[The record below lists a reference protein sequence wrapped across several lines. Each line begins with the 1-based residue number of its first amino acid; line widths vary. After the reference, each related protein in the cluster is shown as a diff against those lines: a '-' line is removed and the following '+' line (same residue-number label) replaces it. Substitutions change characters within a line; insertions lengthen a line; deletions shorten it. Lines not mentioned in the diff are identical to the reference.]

1 MFRGLFLTLNTKVIL
16 FNFFNNLKDHSGEMT
31 FLDHL
36 EDLRWHV
43 VRSVIAMIVFTSIG
57 FFGISFIFS
66 EILLAPMRDD
76 FWTYRKLCE
85 LSDSLCI
92 SGIKFEM
99 QNRTMTGQ
107 FMMHIKT
114 ALVFGLCCSFPYL
127 VFEIWKFIK
136 PGLYPKEQKATR
148 GAVLFVSVLFFLGI
162 LFGYYIIVPLSF
174 NFLINYKIDE
184 SIPNVIDL
192 TNYISLLTAMVLGS
206 GIMFQLPVL
215 IYVLSKIGIVSP
227 KLMRTYRRHAIVV
240 IFIVAAIITPSPD
253 FFTQSIVALPLL
265 ILYELSIFISASVHK
280 TRQLEH
286 EEFMNS

>member
-1 MFRGLFLTLNTKVIL
+1 M
-16 FNFFNNLKDHSGEMT
+16 S

-43 VRSVIAMIVFTSIG
+43 VRSVIALVVFTTIG

-76 FWTYRKLCE
+76 FWTYRMLCKM
-85 LSDSLCI
+85 SNSLCI
-92 SGIKFEM
+92 SGINFQM
-99 QNRTMTGQ
+99 QNRSMTGQ

-114 ALVFGLCCSFPYL
+114 ALVFGLCCSFPYII
-127 VFEIWKFIK
+127 FELWKFIR
-136 PGLYPKEQKATR
+136 PGLYTGEQKATR
-148 GAVLFVSVLFFLGI
+148 GAVFFVSILFFLGV
-162 LFGYYIIVPLSF
+162 LFGYYVIVPLSF

-192 TNYISLLTAMVLGS
+192 TNYISLLCAMVLGS

-215 IYVLSKIGIVSP
+215 IFVLSKIGIVTP
-227 KLMRTYRRHAIVV
+227 ILMRKYRRHAVVV

-253 FFTQSIVALPLL
+253 FFTQTIVAVPLL

-280 TRQLEH
+280 TNIQQH